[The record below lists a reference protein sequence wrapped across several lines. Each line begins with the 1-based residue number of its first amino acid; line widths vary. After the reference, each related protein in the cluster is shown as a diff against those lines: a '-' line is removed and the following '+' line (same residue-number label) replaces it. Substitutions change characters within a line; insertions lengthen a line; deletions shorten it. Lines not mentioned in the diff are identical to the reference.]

1 MKKKRRSIKRT
12 RVRCILEEKKMRSK
26 KEGQNRI
33 KKKIIGRSEN
43 PQKTEKFVI
52 KEKIETILTDPLTKV
67 IGSRKITTTEGIKIP
82 EDTTIITTIATRRTI
97 ENKED
102 RKQGSSENT
111 IMKVIIDPATNP
123 SIETITKK
131 RTIAPGK
138 TRKEWMGNKLNP
150 NIVRKRMNPTTI
162 NVEKPRPEELQDTT
176 TPKATSGLRSQT
188 AKTEA
193 PATATLKKM
202 IDLVIKSR
210 LL

>member
-123 SIETITKK
+123 SIETITK
-131 RTIAPGK
+131 
-138 TRKEWMGNKLNP
+138 
-150 NIVRKRMNPTTI
+150 
-162 NVEKPRPEELQDTT
+162 
-176 TPKATSGLRSQT
+176 
-188 AKTEA
+188 
-193 PATATLKKM
+193 
-202 IDLVIKSR
+202 
-210 LL
+210 